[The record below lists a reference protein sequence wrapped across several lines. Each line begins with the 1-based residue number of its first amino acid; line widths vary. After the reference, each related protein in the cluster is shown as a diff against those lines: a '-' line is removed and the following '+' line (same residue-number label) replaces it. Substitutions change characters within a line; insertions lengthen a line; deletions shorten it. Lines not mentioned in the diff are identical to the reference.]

1 MSQLYKKYVV
11 KEMPVNPAPLFPAPK
26 FWLEWGRNG
35 KKKVAIPATTFPAHK
50 KRWQMALG
58 RPYLLKG
65 GFKTTIQKVD
75 WWREF
80 NWLWATIPPEETTIK
95 NLSSAGNLSWRLP
108 YPQIKRIHFS
118 FVLSVTLWRSKKWM
132 KDVLYALQ
140 FLLVGHKKCLVLCVR
155 DWCIVFVFLVIKGT
169 K

>member
-1 MSQLYKKYVV
+1 MPPECQSIRPHFFRPQLFRPQNFGWSGAGMV
-11 KEMPVNPAPLFPAPK
+11 
-26 FWLEWGRNG
+26 

-80 NWLWATIPPEETTIK
+80 NLLWATIPPEETTIK

-108 YPQIKRIHFS
+108 YPQIKRLHFS

-155 DWCIVFVFLVIKGT
+155 DWCIVFVFLVIKVT

>member
-1 MSQLYKKYVV
+1 MPPECQSIRPHFFRPQLFRPQNFGWSGAGMVKKKLPYRPQLFRPTKKGDRWLWGDHTSWREDSKRRYKKLTDGA
-11 KEMPVNPAPLFPAPK
+11 NLICF
-26 FWLEWGRNG
+26 
-35 KKKVAIPATTFPAHK
+35 
-50 KRWQMALG
+50 G
-58 RPYLLKG
+58 RP
-65 GFKTTIQKVD
+65 
-75 WWREF
+75 
-80 NWLWATIPPEETTIK
+80 IPPEETTIK

-108 YPQIKRIHFS
+108 YPQIKRLHFS